1 MSMLKQKQTVGFIGL
16 GMMGASMAEH
26 ILAGGHDLVVF
37 NRTRARADA
46 LLSIGA
52 RWAASPGEVAAASD
66 VVITIVGY
74 PKDVEDI
81 YLGEGGIVA
90 RSRPGTILIDM
101 TTSSPELAE
110 RIDTAANA
118 NGLLALDAPVSG
130 GDVGA
135 KAGKLAIMVGGDH
148 EVYLRALPILELMG
162 GKIMHMGPAGA
173 GQHTKMAN
181 QIAIASTMMG
191 VSESLAYAEAA
202 GLDRPTLIELIG
214 TGAAGSFL
222 LGFLGPRMVAGDY
235 APGFFV
241 NHFVKDLGIALGEAE
256 RMGIALPGL
265 ALAKSL
271 YDRLVAGG
279 FGEEGTQALYRL
291 YAQEK
296 GDSHAV

>member
-1 MSMLKQKQTVGFIGL
+1 MLKQKQTVGFIGL